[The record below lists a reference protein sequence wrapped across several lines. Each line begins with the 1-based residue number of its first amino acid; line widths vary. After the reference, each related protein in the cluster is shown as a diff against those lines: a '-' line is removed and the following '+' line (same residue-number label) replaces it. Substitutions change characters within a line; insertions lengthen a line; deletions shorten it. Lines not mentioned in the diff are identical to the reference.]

1 MERSIKNFMTETPMT
16 IGEDTS
22 LEKAKAMMLDNDYH
36 HLPVLSGGELT
47 GIISHR
53 DISFTEAMTQDRPD
67 FCVGDVMTLDPYI
80 VQPTE
85 DITNVVKTMLKK
97 NITSAIVAATNST
110 PWGIFTMTDALQLL
124 VKFFDSES
132 VTEKV
137 ASL

>member
-1 MERSIKNFMTETPMT
+1 
-16 IGEDTS
+16 
-22 LEKAKAMMLDNDYH
+22 
-36 HLPVLSGGELT
+36 
-47 GIISHR
+47 
-53 DISFTEAMTQDRPD
+53 MTQDRPD
-67 FCVGDVMTLDPYI
+67 FSVGDVMTLDPYI